1 MLQKS
6 TGSYR
11 RAGPVNRGGAAA
23 SDKAVVDL
31 EEGRWFRTASAQG
44 KVWGSDGVR
53 EWPKRLRVGGADKV
67 WLFFFV
73 CDQVRI

>member
-31 EEGRWFRTASAQG
+31 EEGAVVSDSICSGEGVGERWGAGVAQTATG
-44 KVWGSDGVR
+44 GGSR
-53 EWPKRLRVGGADKV
+53 
-67 WLFFFV
+67 
-73 CDQVRI
+73 